1 MKRGKPIK
9 RTPMKRGREVDG
21 FGEKPAVLR
30 RSRINPISATR
41 RARSGVAG
49 KLGIVRLYGA
59 DLTALRRRVYER
71 DGGRCQYMWDGDPNK
86 KCNKL
91 LPFDGDLFTRA
102 HMAHIQGKGAGGSDT
117 EANTRLL
124 CYFHHIIVE
133 HGGGKVVPAK

>member
-1 MKRGKPIK
+1 MKR
-9 RTPMKRGREVDG
+9 T
-21 FGEKPAVLR
+21 
-30 RSRINPISATR
+30 RINPISKTR

-49 KLGIVRLYGA
+49 KLGIVRLYGD
-59 DLTALRRRVYER
+59 DLAALRRRVYER
-71 DGGRCQYMWDGDPNK
+71 DKGQCQFVLQGVPNHCATVICGK
-86 KCNKL
+86 Q
-91 LPFDGDLFTRA
+91 LPFDGDVFTRA